1 MGLLGEDELKGA
13 VGGGALGGHV
23 EGEDGGDVVGGEDA
37 VVLRAELLV
46 GLRLG
51 DLGDVVRELVV
62 VAGSSRG
69 QPVRVSR
76 SFSVRARFISTSPG
90 AATATAAKAA
100 TMNDFMVSVL
110 DCL

>member
-1 MGLLGEDELKGA
+1 MRLLGEDELKGA

-37 VVLRAELLV
+37 VVLRAEFLV

-62 VAGSSRG
+62 VGRELTRAACAGVEVFLGEGALHQDIARG
-69 QPVRVSR
+69 GDSDSGQ
-76 SFSVRARFISTSPG
+76 G
-90 AATATAAKAA
+90 G
-100 TMNDFMVSVL
+100 D
-110 DCL
+110 DE